1 MNQNISNVLM
11 HPTDAVE
18 HLTLVE
24 KLEKLSD
31 EYFNLYAYYGD
42 GVDLDCS
49 GAVDEAINIVKQ
61 HSEWIS
67 ADERLPSDGDI
78 VEVYRNSYKWGDL
91 VWQCL
96 YTDKHSF
103 RNYPAGTVG
112 KNDKIT
118 HWRPIQPPSEVQDA
132 T

>member
-1 MNQNISNVLM
+1 ML
-11 HPTDAVE
+11 E
-18 HLTLVE
+18 HTTQPKTLIE
-24 KLEKLSD
+24 KLEHEHDDRELTCQD
-31 EYFNLYAYYGD
+31 LFED
-42 GVDLDCS
+42 GHFDDKKTELLIQQTGVMAGLQI
-49 GAVDEAINIVKQ
+49 AIDIVKQ
-61 HSEWIS
+61 HSEWVPV
-67 ADERLPSDGDI
+67 DERLPSDGDI

-118 HWRPIQPPSEVQDA
+118 HWRPIQPPSEVQP
-132 T
+132 

>member
-1 MNQNISNVLM
+1 M
-11 HPTDAVE
+11 
-18 HLTLVE
+18 TLIE

-31 EYFNLYAYYGD
+31 EYRSLYESYGEKA
-42 GVDLDCS
+42 DLRCS
-49 GAVDEAINIVKQ
+49 GAVDEAINIVEH
-61 HSEWIS
+61 HSDWVRV
-67 ADERLPSDGDI
+67 DERLPNDGDI

-118 HWRPIQPPSEVQDA
+118 HWRPIQPPSEVQE
-132 T
+132 